1 MAVNLNDLRELAYQN
16 LSSSALDYYR
26 SGSRDERT
34 LARNEQAWSE
44 IELWPRVMVD
54 VSKRT
59 LETTVLGQRID
70 APILVAPTAFH
81 GLAHA
86 DAELGT
92 ARAARGTVM
101 CLSTLSNTAVE
112 RVVATV
118 GGPVWFQLYVYKDR
132 GAARA
137 LVERAEAAGCSALVL
152 TVDAPVLGVRERDVR
167 NRFTLPK
174 HLSMPNA
181 LPDADTLPEVDD
193 SGLGT
198 WFAQLLDES
207 LSWNDLNWLASITSL
222 PIVVKGVVRHDD
234 ARRAQDHGAR
244 AIVVSNHG
252 GRQLDG
258 SVPTAVALP
267 HVVDATDLE
276 VYVDGGIRRG
286 HDVLRALALGAR
298 AVLVGRPVLWGL
310 AANGAAGARR
320 ALDILRGE
328 LDEAMALSGCAS
340 VEDVGDWLIRP

>member
-1 MAVNLNDLRELAYQN
+1 MNLNDLRDLAYEN
-16 LSSSALDYYR
+16 LSASALDYYR

-34 LARNEQAWSE
+34 LRRNREAWAE
-44 IELWPRVMVD
+44 LELWPRVLVD
-54 VSKRT
+54 VAERDLST
-59 LETTVLGQRID
+59 SVLGHRVN

-92 ARAARGTVM
+92 VRAAEGTVM
-101 CLSTLSNTAVE
+101 CLSTLSNTAIE
-112 RVVATV
+112 RVVEASD
-118 GGPVWFQLYVYKDR
+118 GPVWFQLYVYKDR

-152 TVDAPVLGVRERDVR
+152 TVDAPILGVRERDVR
-167 NRFTLPK
+167 NRFTLPA
-174 HLSMPNA
+174 HLSMPNV
-181 LPDADTLPEVDD
+181 LPENSTLPEVDD

-198 WFAQLLDES
+198 WFAQLLDAR
-207 LSWNDLNWLASITSL
+207 LSWSDLDWLASITSL
-222 PIVVKGVVRHDD
+222 PIVVKGVIRADD
-234 ARRAQDHGAR
+234 ARRSRDHGAK

-267 HVVDATDLE
+267 HVARAVDLE

-286 HDVLRALALGAR
+286 HDVLRACALGAR

-310 AANGAAGARR
+310 AADGQAGARR
-320 ALDILRGE
+320 ALDILRSE
-328 LDEAMALSGCAS
+328 LSEAMALTGCDRI
-340 VEDVGDWLIRP
+340 EDIGDWVLRP